1 MQWCVCGC
9 RGASAP
15 GDKRMQGINS
25 CNHVDNVVE
34 FPDRCGKHIY
44 TAKMQLESVSLSA
57 DGKTIKG
64 ENEIWERLK

>member
-1 MQWCVCGC
+1 
-9 RGASAP
+9 
-15 GDKRMQGINS
+15 MQGINS

-44 TAKMQLESVSLSA
+44 TAKMRLESVSLSA